1 MPLSVIKYI
10 KPVIE
15 LTKEIVDNLNPKTQ
29 IFILK
34 IMG

>member
-1 MPLSVIKYI
+1 MPLSFIKDI
-10 KPVIE
+10 KPGID